1 MEVDPVL
8 APSLDGLEARV
19 PYPGGPLTLRY
30 AVRDP
35 GYGVRSVRVDG
46 VDVQTTP
53 LTNPYRTPGV
63 AVARSALRPGSV
75 VDVEVGR

>member
-1 MEVDPVL
+1 
-8 APSLDGLEARV
+8 
-19 PYPGGPLTLRY
+19 
-30 AVRDP
+30 
-35 GYGVRSVRVDG
+35 VRSVRVDG
-46 VDVQTTP
+46 VEVQTTS